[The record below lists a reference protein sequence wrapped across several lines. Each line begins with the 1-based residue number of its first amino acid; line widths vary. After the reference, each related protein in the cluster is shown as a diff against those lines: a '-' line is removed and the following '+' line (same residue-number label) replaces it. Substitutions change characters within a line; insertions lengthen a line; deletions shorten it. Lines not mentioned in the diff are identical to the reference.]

1 MPTNQTDERWSSG
14 SDPDDRLAML
24 QNQLEGLEGRDL
36 EIWGIGASLGLVI
49 VAALLLALNPSLVW
63 NFEIFIRKADH
74 SPELVLSL
82 FGFNLLL
89 NAYLYYERRMIRSHR
104 RELLRQLLVV
114 ERSSQI
120 DPLTGTFNRRCL
132 DQLLRKEISRADRK
146 SNSLSVILVDVNEFK
161 SFNTRFG
168 HLVGDQVLSQVSRV
182 LAGAMRG
189 SDTVIRYGGDEF
201 LILLADANRQQ
212 AEIVCS
218 RIDEHL
224 RAWNRR
230 EKRGWEVSVTSGIAE
245 FVPGMQTTELIRIAD
260 EEMLAKKEQRS
271 PVTSVTTSSR

>member
-1 MPTNQTDERWSSG
+1 MSKNQTDERWNSG
-14 SDPDDRLAML
+14 GDPDDRMAML
-24 QNQLEGLEGRDL
+24 QNQLESLEGRDL
-36 EIWGIGASLGLVI
+36 EIWGIGASLGVVI

-63 NFEIFIRKADH
+63 NFEVFIRKADH

-212 AEIVCS
+212 AEIVCN

-224 RAWNRR
+224 RAWNSR

-245 FVPGMQTTELIRIAD
+245 FVPGMQTTELIRLAD

-271 PVTSVTTSSR
+271 AVTSVTTV